1 MTRKPLGDISAG
13 RLNQAALDRN
23 FADLAPPLDRHRAL
37 IEAERCFYC
46 YDAPC
51 IAACPT
57 GIDIPSFIKRISTD
71 NLRGAALDIL
81 TANIFGGSCARVCPT
96 EVLCEGDCVRNRG
109 EDKPVEISAL
119 QRYATD
125 WVVQDG
131 VRLFQ
136 RAAATGQRVA
146 VVGAGPAGLA
156 CAHELARHGHQVV
169 VLEQNDRP
177 GGLNEYGIAAYKVMD
192 FVAREIDWLLAIG
205 GIEIRT
211 GVALGRDFSLSDL
224 RAEYAA
230 VFIGIGLT
238 GVNAL
243 KLAIEDRSDW
253 VETSQRIEEISGIG
267 AEHVGAAL
275 PQDCL
280 PEGVRYAV
288 DFIAELRQTPLAELA
303 VGRRVVVIGGGNTA
317 IDAAVQSKKLGAESV
332 TMVYR
337 RDPQAMSATAAE
349 QAFAQHQGV
358 TIIHRAQP
366 RRWLTDQGVLAAIEF
381 EHSELD
387 GNGNWIGSG
396 DFFRIDADQAL
407 LAVGQRLD
415 ATPVQGNDGPQLAL
429 RDGRIVVDGDY
440 RSTLVGVWAGGDAV
454 GGKLDLTVQSVAAG
468 RDAARSIHA
477 QLSAGASSKQSGVSH
492 G

>member
-23 FADLAPPLDRHRAL
+23 FSDVAPPLDRNRAL

-81 TANIFGGSCARVCPT
+81 SANIFGGICARVCPT

-125 WVVQDG
+125 WVFQDG

-136 RAAATGQRVA
+136 RAADTAQRVA

-156 CAHELARHGHQVV
+156 CAHELARHGHQVI

-177 GGLNEYGIAAYKVMD
+177 GGLNEYGIAAYKVLD
-192 FVAREIDWLLAIG
+192 FAAREIDWMLAIG

-211 GVALGRDFSLSDL
+211 SVVLGRDVSLSDL

-230 VFIGIGLT
+230 VFIGIGLA

-243 KLAIEDRSDW
+243 KLESEDRSDW
-253 VETSQRIEEISGIG
+253 VETSQRIEQISGIG

-275 PQDCL
+275 PQYEL
-280 PEGVRYAV
+280 PDGVRHAV
-288 DFIAELRQTPLAELA
+288 DFIAELRQSTNLAELP

-317 IDAAVQSKKLGAESV
+317 IDAAVQSKKLGAETV
-332 TMVYR
+332 TLVYR
-337 RDPQAMSATAAE
+337 RGPQAMSATSAE
-349 QAFAQHQGV
+349 QDFAKTAGV
-358 TIIHRAQP
+358 SIIHWARP
-366 RRWLTDQGVLAAIEF
+366 LRVFTDQGTLAAIEF
-381 EHSELD
+381 EHTELAVD
-387 GNGNWIGSG
+387 GSLVGNGES
-396 DFFRIDADQAL
+396 FRIDVDQVL
-407 LAVGQRLD
+407 LAVGQVLA
-415 ATPVQGNDGPQLAL
+415 ATSVQGSDGQKLAL
-429 RDGRIVVDGDY
+429 RDGRIVVDADG
-440 RSTLVGVWAGGDAV
+440 RSTLAGVWAGGDAV
-454 GGKLDLTVQSVAAG
+454 GGKFDLTVQSVADG
-468 RDAARSIHA
+468 QRAARSIHA
-477 QLSAGASSKQSGVSH
+477 HLSGATSARVQE
-492 G
+492 